1 MPPPEHSR
9 QARRAHGPSYGF
21 LRPWT
26 RLINQRLML
35 MRINSTYSNELMQW
49 QLTSSMLPKETRLTV
64 KNLHNF
70 LTFGFHIND
79 VTH

>member
-1 MPPPEHSR
+1 MDPPD
-9 QARRAHGPSYGF
+9 
-21 LRPWT
+21 
-26 RLINQRLML
+26 QRLML